1 MNKATGNIVSNHEN
15 EQNTNEDISFLLSFF
30 FFLFFISTLIF
41 PKMLIQTTTCIFLLL
56 IWFFKTSQNVQF
68 IQKFTRA

>member
-30 FFLFFISTLIF
+30 FFPSHFIPFVLFSFILMPLSCLYSKEENEI
-41 PKMLIQTTTCIFLLL
+41 K
-56 IWFFKTSQNVQF
+56 
-68 IQKFTRA
+68 